1 MRTPFPSLLP
11 RPWVS
16 SAIALLLC
24 NIAVSSMAQT
34 PCEWSNTS
42 TEPASGGPVT
52 TQVGQYHNNGT
63 YYLTFDAL
71 SNIVLE
77 SVRVFANGAGNR
89 SIALIDPAGNIIEA
103 LQVAVPD
110 GESVI
115 SLGFEIA
122 QGSGYGL
129 RCINEN
135 PQLWRDGL
143 GSTLTF
149 PYAIGD
155 LATITGTSVEG
166 ENTLNFYYFFYDW
179 TVSPGAPTMVSGG
192 YPCWNVELMDVAPI
206 EELGGG
212 DNGNDC
218 WGWVDPNSG
227 REIAIY
233 CRSNG
238 SAIIDVTDATQMKYF
253 ANIPTATTASL
264 WRDAKVFNNHLF
276 IVSEAGGHGMQVVDL
291 QALMTLPTDQVTVV
305 EPVAHYTGFGNAH
318 NIAINEETG
327 FAYPI
332 GSNTFNG
339 GLHIVDIS
347 NPASPVLAGSF
358 DGYYSHDVQ
367 SVVYQGPDATYA
379 GREMIFCFNGGNG
392 FAIVDAE
399 DKQDVNLVST
409 LTYAQL
415 GYTHQGWL
423 SEDHR
428 YCFLNDEL
436 DELNFGNFT
445 RTYVV
450 DIQDLDAPQVVG
462 FFEAPVPAIDHNLY
476 VVQDKIYEANYN
488 SGLRILNQT
497 NVSEGVLDLVGY
509 FDTNPGTDEAA
520 FDGAWSTYPYF
531 PSGNVAIS
539 TMSHFFMVK
548 PDASIAPGG
557 GGNAVKPVKAD
568 VSEWQLAPNP
578 AQDRVRFSG
587 YAGPA
592 DLEIRDAAGRLMA
605 RYTGLPLG
613 PDFSLDV
620 SAWAQGMYFIRLA
633 PAGGSDQ
640 GSVRKL
646 FVTH

>member
-1 MRTPFPSLLP
+1 
-11 RPWVS
+11 
-16 SAIALLLC
+16 
-24 NIAVSSMAQT
+24 
-34 PCEWSNTS
+34 
-42 TEPASGGPVT
+42 
-52 TQVGQYHNNGT
+52 
-63 YYLTFDAL
+63 
-71 SNIVLE
+71 
-77 SVRVFANGAGNR
+77 
-89 SIALIDPAGNIIEA
+89 
-103 LQVAVPD
+103 
-110 GESVI
+110 
-115 SLGFEIA
+115 
-122 QGSGYGL
+122 
-129 RCINEN
+129 
-135 PQLWRDGL
+135 
-143 GSTLTF
+143 
-149 PYAIGD
+149 
-155 LATITGTSVEG
+155 
-166 ENTLNFYYFFYDW
+166 
-179 TVSPGAPTMVSGG
+179 
-192 YPCWNVELMDVAPI
+192 
-206 EELGGG
+206 
-212 DNGNDC
+212 
-218 WGWVDPNSG
+218 
-227 REIAIY
+227 
-233 CRSNG
+233 
-238 SAIIDVTDATQMKYF
+238 
-253 ANIPTATTASL
+253 
-264 WRDAKVFNNHLF
+264 
-276 IVSEAGGHGMQVVDL
+276 
-291 QALMTLPTDQVTVV
+291 
-305 EPVAHYTGFGNAH
+305 
-318 NIAINEETG
+318 
-327 FAYPI
+327 
-332 GSNTFNG
+332 
-339 GLHIVDIS
+339 
-347 NPASPVLAGSF
+347 VLAGSF

-379 GREMIFCFNGGNG
+379 GREMVFCFNGGNG

-436 DELNFGNFT
+436 DELNFGNYT

-620 SAWAQGMYFIRLA
+620 SAWADGMYFIRLA